1 MAPAQVQELTR
12 QEALERLQRLPAH
25 FEDAEQL
32 AGAGPA
38 FLLSAAG
45 GELLLVLQL
54 HLGGRLLWIT
64 AACGQAAEDLTRI
77 GLQFVEQIGYL
88 CGCEEVGFNTRRP
101 GLVRKARRLG
111 YLPDLDGYLR
121 KALS

>member
-12 QEALERLQRLPAH
+12 QEALERLQRRPVRGQ
-25 FEDAEQL
+25 DAEQL
-32 AGAGPA
+32 ASAGPA

-88 CGCEEVGFNTRRP
+88 CGCDQVGFDTRRP

-111 YLPDLDGYLR
+111 YFPESDGSLR
-121 KALS
+121 KALT